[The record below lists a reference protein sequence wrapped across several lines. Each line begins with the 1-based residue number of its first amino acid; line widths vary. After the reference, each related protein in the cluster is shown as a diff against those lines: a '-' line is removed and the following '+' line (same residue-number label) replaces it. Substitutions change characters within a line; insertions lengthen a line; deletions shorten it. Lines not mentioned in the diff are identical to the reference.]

1 MDAHVGRQ
9 VVEMIYIVSRA
20 MTDSILNRN
29 LEASFIS
36 IWGVHTGKP

>member
-20 MTDSILNRN
+20 MTDSILNPN

-36 IWGVHTGKP
+36 I